1 MVAVIG
7 GYPCSPAE
15 ANLAEIA
22 GRELARRGAILICG
36 GEGGVMESACKG
48 ARSAGGLTIGIL
60 PTDNRQSANSF
71 VDVPIVTGLGVA
83 RNLIVVRSAQA
94 VIAVGGGY
102 GTLSEISF
110 ALKFQIPVIGL
121 NTWDFSR
128 QHQPDNTIIRMADA
142 AEAADLAVELAAG
155 QS

>member
-1 MVAVIG
+1 
-7 GYPCSPAE
+7 
-15 ANLAEIA
+15 
-22 GRELARRGAILICG
+22 
-36 GEGGVMESACKG
+36 MESACKG